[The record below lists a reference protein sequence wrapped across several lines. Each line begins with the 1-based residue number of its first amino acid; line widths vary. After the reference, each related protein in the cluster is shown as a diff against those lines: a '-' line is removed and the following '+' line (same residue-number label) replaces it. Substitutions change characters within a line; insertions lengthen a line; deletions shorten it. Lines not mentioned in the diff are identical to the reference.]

1 MNSAFF
7 QELRFLIS
15 VNLSKKKKSRAIQ
28 VVFFSL
34 REFYVFQQVNQIK
47 SLERELETIHL
58 ENEGLKKKQV
68 KLDEQLME
76 VSF

>member
-1 MNSAFF
+1 MN
-7 QELRFLIS
+7 
-15 VNLSKKKKSRAIQ
+15 
-28 VVFFSL
+28 
-34 REFYVFQQVNQIK
+34 

-76 VSF
+76 NSVVGTSREGCSSLPELVCEGRTFSFNAFHRMEISH